1 MYITECCVF
10 TLTKDGLELIEI
22 APGVDLE
29 EDILAHMD
37 FRPLIKQPPRLMD
50 ARIFRPEPMNL
61 KDDLLRIPLEE
72 RLLYDRGSN
81 IFFVNFEGLEITQ
94 MEEIDAITD
103 MVETLLSPLSEK
115 VRAVV
120 NYDNCVVSL
129 ELVDRYLAA
138 LKRVWE
144 RYFADVTCYTT
155 SAFLRMK
162 LGSALQ
168 QHDAM
173 PHIDE
178 SESKALQK
186 WM

>member
-1 MYITECCVF
+1 LRAASYGTSPHR
-10 TLTKDGLELIEI
+10 L
-22 APGVDLE
+22 P
-29 EDILAHMD
+29 
-37 FRPLIKQPPRLMD
+37 RP
-50 ARIFRPEPMNL
+50 
-61 KDDLLRIPLEE
+61 PLW
-72 RLLYDRGSN
+72 N
-81 IFFVNFEGLEITQ
+81 
-94 MEEIDAITD
+94 AK
-103 MVETLLSPLSEK
+103 P
-115 VRAVV
+115 VV

-129 ELVDRYLAA
+129 ELGDGYLAA

-144 RYFADVTCYTT
+144 RHFADVTRYTT

-162 LGSALQ
+162 QGSALQ